1 MSRVVVF
8 STCGTRREAVRIAR
22 DLVNRRLAACV
33 NVHPV
38 TSIFRWQGRL
48 QNESEWLLLIKT
60 RSEVFAKLKTRISK
74 LNRYDVPE
82 IVSLKIN
89 DGLPSYLKW
98 MDSETQ
104 VARYG
109 DMRYPRKNRGMLNSS
124 TNLSAGS
131 EQEKYSEPRRRRQ
144 GRRSTRRTTDQLQP

>member
-8 STCGTRREAVRIAR
+8 STCGTRKEAVRIAR

-33 NVHPV
+33 NIHPV
-38 TSIFRWQGRL
+38 TSFFRWQGKI

-60 RSEVFAKLKTRISK
+60 RSEVFSKLEARISK
-74 LNRYDVPE
+74 LNHYEVPE

-89 DGLPSYLKW
+89 DGLLPYLKW
-98 MDSETQ
+98 MDSETH
-104 VARYG
+104 VTRHSN
-109 DMRYPRKNRGMLNSS
+109 MLHPRKNRGMLNSS
-124 TNLSAGS
+124 TKLSAGS